1 MSSPEQNNNTPEVTV
16 NPEEIANITE
26 NRKED
31 LKKGNTD
38 SALNMLEK
46 WSSKRLA
53 YQEWERMQ
61 QLQEQRDYSRIWETV
76 AQYDESN
83 TQWMDALL
91 SSFLWNNPQYQA
103 V

>member
-46 WSSKRLA
+46 
-53 YQEWERMQ
+53 
-61 QLQEQRDYSRIWETV
+61 
-76 AQYDESN
+76 
-83 TQWMDALL
+83 
-91 SSFLWNNPQYQA
+91 
-103 V
+103 